1 MSNVSRGMEWYQT
14 PVAVRIINDKYLHE
28 DEKLP
33 DTADGKPVYRTDGAV
48 KVAERLR
55 AVMLPNTELG
65 DKVYEMF
72 LDGSFSPGGRS
83 LYGAFSKGKF
93 KASMS
98 NCYILPVLSDSIEDI
113 MDKGK
118 EMGRIFSYGGGV
130 GVSFSNLRPNGA
142 KVHNSAKTS
151 TGPCSYMSIYDAIG
165 RHIGSNGRRK

>member
-1 MSNVSRGMEWYQT
+1 MSNVSRGTEWYQT

-33 DTADGKPVYRTDGAV
+33 DALDGTPAYRTDGAV

-98 NCYILPVLSDSIEDI
+98 NCYIMPMPEDNIEGI
-113 MDKGK
+113 MDMGK
-118 EMGRIFSYGGGV
+118 YGARIFSFGG
-130 GVSFSNLRPNGA
+130 
-142 KVHNSAKTS
+142 
-151 TGPCSYMSIYDAIG
+151 
-165 RHIGSNGRRK
+165 